1 MKDITL
7 KEAEKTR
14 ITKRSLWPGFTLF
27 AFLLSLLVA
36 GCSSSGDDISN
47 LGEGQQ
53 REIRSAVIN
62 RFNAMMKYAEA
73 GELENVLMHFDS
85 AGPGSYIDG
94 GTRFQ
99 TLQEM
104 VDYYRANW
112 RVEKQDFGIPDTKMF
127 VLSPGMVLVS
137 ATATLHT
144 TLRGGIQYQPRPWSV
159 TTLWKW
165 SNDQWQI
172 HSWHQFSG
180 EPKPVEEK
188 KDNKA

>member
-1 MKDITL
+1 M
-7 KEAEKTR
+7 
-14 ITKRSLWPGFTLF
+14 ITKCTRQP
-27 AFLLSLLVA
+27 APFLIGSLLALVLLTG
-36 GCSSSGDDISN
+36 GCSQSVRNGAGID
-47 LGEGQQ
+47 EKEKK
-53 REIRSAVIN
+53 EIQSAVIN
-62 RFNAMMKYAEA
+62 RFNGLMKYAEA

-94 GTRFQ
+94 GMRFQ

-127 VLSPGMVLVS
+127 VLSPQMVLVS
-137 ATATLHT
+137 STATLHT

-165 SNDQWQI
+165 KGDQWQI

-180 EPKPVEEK
+180 EPKRVEEK
-188 KDNKA
+188 KDDKA